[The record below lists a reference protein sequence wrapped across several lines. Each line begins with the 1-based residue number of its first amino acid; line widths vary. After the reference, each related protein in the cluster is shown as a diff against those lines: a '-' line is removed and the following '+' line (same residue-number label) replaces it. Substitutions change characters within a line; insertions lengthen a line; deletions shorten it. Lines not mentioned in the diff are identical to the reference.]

1 MSFRRAKGRPGL
13 LSACLFT
20 VGAALSSPGFAQ
32 KADENAVTSA
42 DDAFGLEIGHES
54 LGLYSEGAIRGFSP
68 GVAGNYRIDGLY
80 FDEQSSLSS
89 RVQSYTTL
97 RVGLAAQEFV
107 FPAPTGVVDITLRR
121 NPSSDAVST
130 LLDLGPFSTS
140 GGEVDATGNL
150 HRPDISVS
158 GGFGWY
164 RNHFSNGGGSSSYSL
179 GLTPDWAIGPGV
191 EVSAFAD
198 VTGAVHETSQG
209 VYQALGPF
217 TPQTIQRNRYPGPN
231 WDHTDSFGVNTG
243 VLTKVKLAGWSYAFG
258 LFRSEYRSG
267 TSFLNL
273 FVLDTPTSAQRSVTA
288 FPSAPSTATS
298 GEWRAERTLSDGP
311 IKQVVTVMVR
321 GRDEQH
327 AYGAGAEADFG
338 AVALNSY
345 LAAPKPDFVTGARTK
360 ETIRELTE
368 GLSYSLGRPGWA
380 ETTLGAIH
388 THYVHDV
395 HEPGLTA
402 TSHAD
407 DLWQPSVS
415 IAAHPTSLV
424 TLYVSAVKG
433 LEDAGFAP
441 NYAVNA
447 HQVQPASRTTQ
458 WEVGLKTKLPKDGA
472 IVIGYFY
479 IKKPY
484 TGLNQNEYFGT
495 LGTETHRGFEI
506 SYNQHPIPGLTLVAG
521 AVLYQPRDQAGAS
534 NTLIGSRPTGLSD
547 NTAQVN
553 LDYVLPVL
561 SSVSVDASLNA
572 QSRQFSQLDDAVKI
586 RGYQSL
592 DIGGRYK
599 YSIAG
604 HRFTARV
611 QMSNLTNAYSFV
623 VLGSG
628 FYVPTSGRT
637 ASAYLSTDW

>member
-1 MSFRRAKGRPGL
+1 MPCLSAKGLFDLSSPTRTRQAFL
-13 LSACLFT
+13 CALLFSLSAL
-20 VGAALSSPGFAQ
+20 VGSPGFAQ
-32 KADENAVTSA
+32 KVDENAVTRA
-42 DDAFGLEIGHES
+42 DVAFGLEIGHES

-80 FDEQSSLSS
+80 FDEQASLSS
-89 RVQSYTTL
+89 RVQSFTTL
-97 RVGLAAQEFV
+97 RVGLAAQEYV
-107 FPAPTGVVDITLRR
+107 FPAPTGIVDITLKRAEAEH
-121 NPSSDAVST
+121 AVST
-130 LLDLGPFSTS
+130 ILGIGPFSS
-140 GGEVDATGNL
+140 NGVEVDGAGHL

-209 VYQALGPF
+209 VYQALGAF
-217 TPQTIQRNRYPGPN
+217 TPQTIKRNRYPGPN

-243 VLTKVKLAGWSYAFG
+243 VLTKVKLAGWSFAFG
-258 LFRSEYRSG
+258 LFRSEFRSG

-273 FVLDTPTSAQRSVTA
+273 FVLDTPTTGQRSVTA
-288 FPSAPSTATS
+288 FPSAPSSATS
-298 GEWRAERTLSDGP
+298 GEWRAERALSDGP

-321 GRDEQH
+321 GREEQH

-338 AVALNSY
+338 AAALNSY
-345 LAAPKPDFVTGARTK
+345 LSAPRPQLIAGASTR

-388 THYVHDV
+388 THYRHDV

-424 TLYVSAVKG
+424 TVYGSAVKG

-447 HQVQPASRTTQ
+447 HQLAPASRTTQ
-458 WEVGLKTKLPKDGA
+458 WELGIKTKLPKDGA
-472 IVIGYFY
+472 IVVGYFY

-484 TGLNQNEYFGT
+484 IGLNQNEYFGT

-521 AVLYQPRDQAGAS
+521 AVL
-534 NTLIGSRPTGLSD
+534 
-547 NTAQVN
+547 
-553 LDYVLPVL
+553 
-561 SSVSVDASLNA
+561 
-572 QSRQFSQLDDAVKI
+572 
-586 RGYQSL
+586 
-592 DIGGRYK
+592 
-599 YSIAG
+599 
-604 HRFTARV
+604 
-611 QMSNLTNAYSFV
+611 
-623 VLGSG
+623 
-628 FYVPTSGRT
+628 
-637 ASAYLSTDW
+637 